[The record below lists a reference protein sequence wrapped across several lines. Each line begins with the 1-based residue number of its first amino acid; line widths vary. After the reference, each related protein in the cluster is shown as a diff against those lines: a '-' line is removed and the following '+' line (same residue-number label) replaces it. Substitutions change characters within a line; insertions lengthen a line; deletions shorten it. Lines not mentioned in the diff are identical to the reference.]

1 MAHLRFT
8 GVQDRPAEFLDVT
21 SASSSLN
28 FGVERLQFHAGIF
41 NAELPA
47 TPILSLEVALV
58 QWHSFQP
65 HASGFVPLS
74 IAEFRL

>member
-1 MAHLRFT
+1 M
-8 GVQDRPAEFLDVT
+8 P

-47 TPILSLEVALV
+47 TPIFSLEVALV
-58 QWHSFQP
+58 V
-65 HASGFVPLS
+65 GFVNSLQVVTTY
-74 IAEFRL
+74 AYVENMV

>member
-1 MAHLRFT
+1 MPGLREN
-8 GVQDRPAEFLDVT
+8 VLELMT

-47 TPILSLEVALV
+47 TPIFSLEVALGGE
-58 QWHSFQP
+58 
-65 HASGFVPLS
+65 AG
-74 IAEFRL
+74 R